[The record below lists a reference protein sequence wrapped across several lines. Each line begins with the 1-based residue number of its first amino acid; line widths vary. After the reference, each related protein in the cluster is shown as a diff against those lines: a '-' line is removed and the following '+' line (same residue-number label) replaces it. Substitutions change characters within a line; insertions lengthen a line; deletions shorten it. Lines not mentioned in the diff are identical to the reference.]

1 MSGWTP
7 HDMDIDEPDTADE
20 HAEVTMFAA
29 SPTQSPQ
36 QLRESLKDAKERYVA
51 EKEKYRRERAL
62 RRLERERMR
71 NRSGERSVHPEDSDV
86 AMTDGEAPDSAQPV
100 TSEED
105 RTPEKKK
112 AGDAP
117 AANSPLQI
125 ISTARGPFPQLEMFP
140 VPVRRSH
147 TMHGTGQRNPAVAS
161 VSSAAVD
168 VITRR
173 LNDMGFTADAYP
185 SIPEQISTRVPRNA
199 QLSREA
205 EDTIVTDVLEH
216 LLEASPAVPPQAS
229 GSGDVASSSN
239 ATDPSS

>member
-1 MSGWTP
+1 
-7 HDMDIDEPDTADE
+7 MDIDEPDTADE

-71 NRSGERSVHPEDSDV
+71 NRSGE
-86 AMTDGEAPDSAQPV
+86 SAQPV